1 MRGEQTPHPIKPLLL
16 SQMKFRNVLLSVFG
30 GVMVGGMGAAIVD
43 AARVPAA
50 FDAPAG
56 YEIPAGVEVAQA
68 PTAPT
73 SAPQVQPNTVAQPD
87 CWFPVE
93 GEQDLIGFDCQ
104 ISDRINANGH
114 RVWDVVDQELGR
126 IAVVIWDDGTAEFF
140 WQGKKFD
147 ATWSED
153 RQYPGEIRIMNNY
166 DDFEFIF
173 TLQ

>member
-1 MRGEQTPHPIKPLLL
+1 
-16 SQMKFRNVLLSVFG
+16 MKFRNVLLSVFG

-68 PTAPT
+68 PTAPPAA
-73 SAPQVQPNTVAQPD
+73 APQVQPNTVAQND

-104 ISDRINANGH
+104 ISDRVNANGH

-140 WQGKKFD
+140 FKGD
-147 ATWSED
+147 RYAAVWSED
-153 RQYPGEIRIMNNY
+153 SRYPGEIRIEHTQS
-166 DDFEFIF
+166 DFEFIF

>member
-1 MRGEQTPHPIKPLLL
+1 MTFQ
-16 SQMKFRNVLLSVFG
+16 NVLLSVFG

-56 YEIPAGVEVAQA
+56 YEIPAGVETAQA
-68 PTAPT
+68 PTAPAPT
-73 SAPQVQPNTVAQPD
+73 PTPNTVPAPQVAAPQAQND
-87 CWFPVE
+87 CWFPVD
-93 GEQDLIGFDCQ
+93 GEENLKGFDCQ

-114 RVWDVVDQELGR
+114 RVWDVTHQDLGR

-140 WQGKKFD
+140 WQGD
-147 ATWSED
+147 RYTATWSED
-153 RQYPGEIRIMNNY
+153 RQYPGEIRISQNGS
-166 DDFEFIF
+166 DFEFIF